1 MTMTRLSNILDET
14 EQLQSAIAHLVGT
27 LQHLARDPSQEPSP
41 AALML
46 AHSLEYPCQLLAQF
60 GESILNTIE
69 DLSDQNSFLPADF
82 RDWSIVTAPPD
93 DPEELMQ

>member
-1 MTMTRLSNILDET
+1 
-14 EQLQSAIAHLVGT
+14 
-27 LQHLARDPSQEPSP
+27 
-41 AALML
+41 ML